1 MKKILYFVALFAVL
15 AGAVAALNSCGGSSP
30 LEKAI
35 RQALVQQDTTQA
47 RFDSLCSIV
56 TAAPDRYKDLLNEAG
71 EPDVMAL
78 GELIDKVGAEL
89 RPPVRWDVSRY
100 ARKQLSL
107 TIYFERSG
115 SMVPYDAPG
124 SRGQLKKAVNDL
136 INFFPSSDKVS
147 INIVNDAIYPYT
159 GSIDEFLQDRNIYA
173 STQGVGNA
181 SYTDFQKIFTDIL
194 RVQQPGNV
202 SVVVSDLIYSP
213 ADTRDV
219 SLEKI
224 FNEENSLATRI
235 FKQYKGKSIVVH
247 QLMGDYRGKYYPY
260 NGKPFNYAGQRPFY
274 LVVVADS
281 RVMDAMAANAE
292 FHQFMHPSAAVH
304 TYRFNQ
310 AEQGVDCCVL
320 PDWKDDAGRFR
331 VDHHDP
337 LRLIKCEGDKTTGVL
352 CFSVAAK
359 LDGLQK
365 DAKFLADANNYQ
377 LKSMNGFQLK
387 VSPITS
393 DMITGNNKSYLESKT
408 HLLTFTGKMQN
419 PRDEITVSLTNEFP
433 AWIEQSSA
441 TTDVS
446 PSVANFA
453 TTTLG
458 LKEFLG
464 GIASAFG
471 TGGNYTTITLKVE
484 R

>member
-1 MKKILYFVALFAVL
+1 MKKIIFVVLITAVVAVV
-15 AGAVAALNSCGGSSP
+15 AGTMLSCHRSTP

-56 TAAPDRYKDLLNEAG
+56 TGEPDRYKELLTDAG
-71 EPDVMAL
+71 EPDAL
-78 GELIDKVGAEL
+78 ALAKLIDEIGSTL
-89 RPPVRWDVSRY
+89 RPPVRWDVARY
-100 ARKQLSL
+100 AVKQLSL

-124 SRGQLKKAVNDL
+124 GRGQLKKAVNDL
-136 INFFPSSDKVS
+136 INFFPTGDKAG
-147 INIVNDAIYPYT
+147 IKIVNDAIYPYS
-159 GSIDEFLQDRNIYA
+159 GSIDDFLQDRNIYA

-181 SYTDFQKIFTDIL
+181 SYTDFQKIFNEIL

-202 SVVVSDLIYSP
+202 SVLVSDLIYSP

-260 NGKPFNYAGQRPFY
+260 NGKPFNYSGQRPFY
-274 LVVVADS
+274 LVVIADS
-281 RVMDAMAANAE
+281 RVMDSMAADAA
-292 FHQFMHPSAAVH
+292 FAQFMRPAGAVNS
-304 TYRFNQ
+304 YRFNQ

-320 PDWKDDAGRFR
+320 PDWKDNSGRFR

-337 LRLIKCEGDKTTGVL
+337 LRLTKCQGDRTTDVL
-352 CFSVAAK
+352 CFSVAAR

-365 DAKFLADANNYQ
+365 DARFLADAANYH
-377 LKSMNGFQLK
+377 LRSMSGFTLK
-387 VSPITS
+387 VTPITT
-393 DMITGNNKSYLESKT
+393 DMFTGNNKSYLEGKT
-408 HLLTFTGKMQN
+408 HLLTFAGKMQN
-419 PRDEITVSLTNEFP
+419 AREEVTVSLTNDFP
-433 AWIEQSSA
+433 AWIERSSA
-441 TTDVS
+441 TTDVN
-446 PSVANFA
+446 PSAADFA

-471 TGGNYTTITLKVE
+471 SGGSYTTITVKLE